1 MPVYALKPTLK
12 LIFYKGSY
20 LEPFSIVHP
29 QNTALMRDYKSWP
42 KACSSLIKFLNNLQS
57 GSFLPQAIKVC
68 RCNESLCQIPLAKLV
83 I

>member
-12 LIFYKGSY
+12 LIFYKALI
-20 LEPFSIVHP
+20 LEPFSIISSLY
-29 QNTALMRDYKSWP
+29 TIIKSWP
-42 KACSSLIKFLNNLQS
+42 KACCSLIKFLNNLQS

>member
-1 MPVYALKPTLK
+1 MPVYALKPALK

-20 LEPFSIVHP
+20 LEPFSIISSLY
-29 QNTALMRDYKSWP
+29 AIIKSWP